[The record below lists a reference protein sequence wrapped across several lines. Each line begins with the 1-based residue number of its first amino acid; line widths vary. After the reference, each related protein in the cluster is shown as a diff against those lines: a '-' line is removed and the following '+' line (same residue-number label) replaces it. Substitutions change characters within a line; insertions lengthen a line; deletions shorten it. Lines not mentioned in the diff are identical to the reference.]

1 MTARDSRLVIVGRIN
16 GIFGV
21 KGWVKILSYTSPKT
35 NILSYSP
42 WQACIDREWKSVKVI
57 AGRAHGKGIIAHLEG
72 YDDRDSAR
80 QLIGIDI
87 AVTRRQLPTPEHGV
101 YYWADLVGMGV
112 VTVDGVLLGNVDHL
126 MNTGA
131 NDVLVVTGERERLV
145 PFIPDEVII
154 RVDTQS
160 RTIVVAWDPEF

>member
-1 MTARDSRLVIVGRIN
+1 MTARDSRLVIVGRIS

-21 KGWVKILSYTSPKT
+21 KGWVKILSYTSPRT
-35 NILSYSP
+35 NILSYLP
-42 WQACIDREWKSVKVI
+42 WQLCINGEWQSVKVI
-57 AGRAHGKGIIAHLEG
+57 AGRAHGKGVIAHLEG

-80 QLIGIDI
+80 RLTGIDI
-87 AVTRRQLPTPEHGV
+87 AVSRRQLPTLEHGV
-101 YYWADLVGMGV
+101 YYWADLLGMGV

-131 NDVLVVTGERERLV
+131 NDVLVVTGQRERLI
-145 PFIPDEVII
+145 PFIPDEVVI

-160 RTIVVAWDPEF
+160 RTIVVAWDPEY

>member
-1 MTARDSRLVIVGRIN
+1 MTATDSRLVIVGRIN

-21 KGWVKILSYTSPKT
+21 KGWVKVLSFTAPRT

-42 WQACIDREWKSVKVI
+42 WQIYINGEWQTIKVI

-80 QLIGIDI
+80 RLIGYDI
-87 AVTRRQLPTPEHGV
+87 SVNRRQLPAPGQGE

-112 VTVDGVLLGNVDHL
+112 VTVDGVYLGNVDHL

-145 PFIPDEVII
+145 PFIPDEVVI

-160 RTIVVAWDPEF
+160 RTIVVAWNPEY